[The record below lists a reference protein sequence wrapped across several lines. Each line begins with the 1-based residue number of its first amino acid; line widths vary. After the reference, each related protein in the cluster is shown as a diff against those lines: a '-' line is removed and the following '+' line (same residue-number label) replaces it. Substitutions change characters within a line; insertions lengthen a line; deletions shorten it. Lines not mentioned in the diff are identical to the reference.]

1 MVRHSHDSIG
11 VGVVRHSRDSFG
23 VGVVRHS
30 HDSIGGVTCL
40 KWALIQVYIDICML
54 LSTGGSLDNY
64 GTIPEEVLG
73 RIAVAVSVQLAWLLP
88 RLQLSRPFLCYFVL
102 QATSNVSV
110 WYEHF
115 KTAACFP
122 SQVVRGLSYLWSLK
136 IMHRGMGYNH

>member
-1 MVRHSHDSIG
+1 MTVLEWVR
-11 VGVVRHSRDSFG
+11 
-23 VGVVRHS
+23 
-30 HDSIGGVTCL
+30 VTCL
-40 KWALIQVYIDICML
+40 KWALIQVNIDVCML
-54 LSTGGSLDNY
+54 FSTGGSLDNY

-110 WYEHF
+110 WYKHF
-115 KTAACFP
+115 KTVACLP